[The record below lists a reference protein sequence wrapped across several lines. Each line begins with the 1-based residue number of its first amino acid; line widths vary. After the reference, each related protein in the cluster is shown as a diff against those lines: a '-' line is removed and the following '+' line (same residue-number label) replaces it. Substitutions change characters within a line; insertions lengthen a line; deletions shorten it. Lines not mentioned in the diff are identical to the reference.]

1 MNIQKES
8 IMEIQ
13 YNILYDKIMN
23 QSYKIIDYIQNY
35 EELILN
41 NLLLNI

>member
-23 QSYKIIDYIQNY
+23 QSYIIIDYIQNY